1 MKIARISI
9 CLFLLFTLT
18 FAFYGQEIT
27 QSIRGKV
34 VDKDSQMPLP
44 GASLIIAD
52 SDPQIGTTTDEYGE
66 FNFGLLPVGNY
77 NVVVFYVGYEMTTIS
92 NVLLRSG
99 KETVLTIALT
109 ESVQSLDEIII
120 SGGQNKSEA
129 INKMATV
136 SVMKFNVEAMQHYAG
151 TINDAARVVSSFAG
165 VAVNPS
171 GANDIIIRGNS
182 PRGMMWRLEGI
193 DIPNPNHY
201 AEEGSSGGG
210 LSILNAAVLANSDF
224 FTGAFPAEYGNAYSG
239 IFDMRLRNGN
249 NQKREY
255 SFQAGFVG
263 VDVTLEGPFS
273 KQHPTSY
280 LVNYRFSSLAMIR
293 AIGINLRGD
302 AVPAFQD
309 LTFKINA
316 PTRNLGTFTFFGIGG
331 ISKVFEEEN
340 TFTNDYRTDMGV
352 LGLKN
357 VFFINKLVYITSIVA
372 YSATRNKW
380 DFKKPDQNNNFTT
393 RATDNLIYQTPKI
406 SVILNKKF
414 NARNLL
420 RVGAIS
426 SFINYKLLSD
436 RYNYEFNKL
445 VTELD
450 QTGATTLLEAFA
462 DWKHRF
468 NEKVTLVAGLHSMYL
483 FLNGNYTLEPR
494 LGLKWQFAPSQAFS
508 LGLGVHSKMESL
520 STYYA
525 QQIRPDGSVVFP
537 NENLDFIK
545 AMHYVIGYENMLN
558 ESLLLKVELYYQYL
572 FNVPV
577 ENSDTSS
584 FSVLNYNFG
593 YTNRSLVNTGE
604 GRNIGMEITLEK
616 YFSRNYYYMVTLS
629 LFDSKYKAM
638 DAVVRNTRY
647 NSNHI
652 LNLMGG
658 KDFHIGKGLKKRVLG
673 INLKGTWAGGQ
684 WATPID
690 VECSEDEGYTVRDE
704 KNAFS
709 EQWPDFFRFDFKVYL
724 SRNRKKATHTFE
736 IDIQNFTNQLNV
748 IGDYYDNNAGKVET
762 ITQMGFVPIFNY
774 RVEF

>member
-638 DAVVRNTRY
+638 DGVVRNTRY